1 MRKFLCPTSTV
12 PENCE
17 EAQKGCHTLT
27 FKIKAVPVPD
37 RTKTGNLCIHLL
49 FFLDVVH
56 LFRCDGELPL
66 QPVHE
71 RAGDQSE
78 GSHQHGH
85 IQVGGA
91 VLRSWSIFD
100 RLRVFFGPAPALV
113 KKYLCFK
120 KTKKDEQQYILQ

>member
-1 MRKFLCPTSTV
+1 MCPTSTV

-17 EAQKGCHTLT
+17 EAQRGCHTLT

-85 IQVGGA
+85 LQVGEELQNCLPGPGEN
-91 VLRSWSIFD
+91 IFASSGGGGYNNH
-100 RLRVFFGPAPALV
+100 RTCP
-113 KKYLCFK
+113 
-120 KTKKDEQQYILQ
+120 